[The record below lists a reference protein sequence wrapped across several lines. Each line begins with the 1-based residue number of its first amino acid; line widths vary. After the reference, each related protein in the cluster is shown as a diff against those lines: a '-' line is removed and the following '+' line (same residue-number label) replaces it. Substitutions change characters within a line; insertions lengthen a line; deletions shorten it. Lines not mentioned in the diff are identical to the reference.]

1 MTEVQPPA
9 QENSAKS
16 HASRLFRMAKLI
28 LIALLITPLLLGCSL
43 YFFQRK
49 MMYFPEPYRQE
60 IPTNLNRWS
69 IRQISYTTKD
79 GAQVAL
85 LATHPGKD
93 ALDASTDV
101 VPQPERLWVAFNGNA
116 SLALDW
122 AWLMLADWEPNKPS
136 AFLLVDYPGY
146 GLCEGKPTRPGII
159 RNGKESLLAA
169 CQEMNWN
176 AETLPL
182 GALGFS
188 MGSAAAMEFAA
199 AHPGADRI
207 ILLAPFTSI
216 LDMAKRTVP
225 FPFHHVAVD
234 RFNNKERLQEVLT
247 RPEIRV
253 TIFHGEADQVIPVEM
268 GRRLAELN
276 PRIEL
281 LTKPGVGHEA
291 LMPFMGEILE
301 RVETP

>member
-1 MTEVQPPA
+1 MIETTSTVPPGTHP
-9 QENSAKS
+9 SRS
-16 HASRLFRMAKLI
+16 SRLLRAAKLI

-49 MMYFPEPYRQE
+49 MMYFPEPYLQQ
-60 IPTNLNRWS
+60 IPTNLNQWS

-85 LATHPGKD
+85 LATHLGAD
-93 ALDASTDV
+93 SIESSAGTF
-101 VPQPERLWVAFNGNA
+101 PQPERLWVAFNGNA

-122 AWLMLADWEPNKPS
+122 AWLMLADWEPETPS

-146 GLCEGKPTRPGII
+146 GLNEGKPTRPGII

-169 CQEMNWN
+169 CRHMNWN

-182 GALGFS
+182 GSLGFS

-199 AHPGADRI
+199 AHPGTDRI
-207 ILLAPFTSI
+207 ILLAPFTSM

-234 RFNNKERLQEVLT
+234 RFNNKKRLQEVLV
-247 RPEIRV
+247 RPKLRV
-253 TIFHGEADQVIPVEM
+253 TILHGEADQVIPVEM
-268 GRRLAELN
+268 GRRLAELD
-276 PRIEL
+276 PQIEL

-291 LMPFMGEILE
+291 LMPFMREILE